1 MAKLNLKQKL
11 SDGVSY
17 VRSYWDKPKEGESV
31 SIKEFLSLGGSAMGI
46 DLMGHTIAGIS
57 FSGGAMI
64 IGMIMGVGI
73 RDSYVIGI
81 IETIIGYILMPF
93 GAFII
98 DSLGQLDRKK
108 MRILHT
114 ASLVVLGVALLL
126 WFVPQSVS
134 AKFDTL
140 VRDLPKHI
148 AIKLFFTVFSN
159 YLGTY
164 TLRWFGGKYGKFKPF
179 IVLFGVPT
187 LITASI
193 IVFIP
198 YQAMNYSTL
207 LIVLH
212 IACSLLGLFSGPFG
226 GNIGSLQAVMT
237 NNPEERTRI
246 YSLMPMAQGLLRS
259 IFLIVLPMIA
269 QPFGG
274 QLNIASYRFII
285 PIVGGAGLLESFL
298 VLNVKDRVV
307 QAEGHRPDVNIKKA
321 VKEAFTNKYNWIV
334 NISGLFVGFAYA
346 NDNAF
351 NWIMLYGTRLEWMMG
366 LLLNLSYLPATPG
379 NLFTPWLL
387 KRMDKRTA
395 LLTVRIIK
403 TALEVLLAGMLFI
416 QNDMVKVVVFLILS
430 FIGSFINGVDVVI
443 SNTINPDIWDY
454 TQWKTGE
461 RLEASLGLFGYFTTP
476 VGMLLGLITPF
487 ILKLFGLVRDWDIM
501 YDRGIRNQLISVHM
515 FIAIIGSILALIP
528 FFFYDLTTD
537 KMRKINADLQARA
550 QAEAAGNGQA
560 QQELALEGEES

>member
-1 MAKLNLKQKL
+1 MKKFSPKQTISK
-11 SDGVSY
+11 GISY
-17 VRSYWDKPKEGESV
+17 VRSYWDKPKEGEFV

-46 DLMGHTIAGIS
+46 DLMWHTIAGIS

-73 RDSYVIGI
+73 RDSYMIGI
-81 IETIIGYILMPF
+81 IGTIINYILMPF
-93 GAFII
+93 SAFII
-98 DSLGQLDRKK
+98 DSLGQLDKKK
-108 MRILHT
+108 MHILHT
-114 ASLVVLGVALLL
+114 ASLIVLGAALIL
-126 WFVPQSVS
+126 WFVPQGIS
-134 AKFDTL
+134 AKFDYL

-148 AIKLFFTVFSN
+148 AIKLFFTVFGN

-164 TLRWFGGKYGKFKPF
+164 TLRWFGRKYGKFKPF
-179 IVLFGVPT
+179 ILFFGVPT
-187 LITASI
+187 LLAASI
-193 IVFIP
+193 IVFLP

-212 IACSLLGLFSGPFG
+212 VACSLLGLFSGPFN
-226 GNIGSLQAVMT
+226 GNLGNLQAVMT

-259 IFLIVLPMIA
+259 LFLILLPMIA

-298 VLNVKDRVV
+298 VLRVKDRVV
-307 QAEGHRPDVNIKKA
+307 QPEGHKPDLKIKGA

-334 NISGLFVGFAYA
+334 NISGLFVNFVYA

-366 LLLNLSYLPATPG
+366 LLLNISYLPATPG

-395 LLTVRIIK
+395 LLTVRIAK
-403 TALEVLLAGMLFI
+403 TALEILLASIIFT
-416 QNDMVKVVVFLILS
+416 QSDMMKVAVFLIFS
-430 FIGSFINGVDVVI
+430 FIGSFLNGVDVVI

-461 RLEASLGLFGYFTTP
+461 RLETSLGLFAYLSTP
-476 VGMLLGLITPF
+476 LGMLLGLISPF
-487 ILKLFGLVRDWDIM
+487 VLKLFGLVRDWDIL
-501 YDRGIRNQLISVHM
+501 YDRGIRNQIISVHM
-515 FIAIIGSILALIP
+515 VIAIVGSILTLVP

-537 KMRKINADLQARA
+537 KMRKINEDLHLRA
-550 QAEAAGNGQA
+550 QAPVPAA
-560 QQELALEGEES
+560 EGGAEVCAE

>member
-11 SDGVSY
+11 SDGVAY
-17 VRSYWDKPKEGESV
+17 VRAYWDKPKEGESV

-46 DLMGHTIAGIS
+46 DLMGHTIGGIQ

-73 RDSYVIGI
+73 RDSYVIGVI
-81 IETIIGYILMPF
+81 GTIISYILMPF
-93 GAFII
+93 GAFIV

-114 ASLVVLGVALLL
+114 ASLIVLGAALIL
-126 WFVPQSVS
+126 WLVPQSIS
-134 AKFDTL
+134 AKFDNL

-148 AIKLFFTVFSN
+148 AIKLFFTVLGN

-164 TLRWFGGKYGKFKPF
+164 ILRWFGGKYGKFKPF
-179 IVLFGVPT
+179 ILFFGVPT
-187 LITASI
+187 LIVASI

-212 IACSLLGLFSGPFG
+212 IACSVLGLFSGFG

-237 NNPEERTRI
+237 SNPEERTRI

-285 PIVGGAGLLESFL
+285 PIVGGAGLMESFL

-307 QAEGHRPDVNIKKA
+307 QPEGHRPNLNMKKA

-334 NISGLFVGFAYA
+334 NISGLFNGFAYA

-387 KRMDKRTA
+387 KRMDKRRA
-395 LLTVRIIK
+395 LLMVRMIK
-403 TALEVLLAGMLFI
+403 TLLEILLASLLFI
-416 QNDMVKVVVFLILS
+416 QNDMTKVVVFLIIS
-430 FIGSFINGVDVVI
+430 FVGSFINGVDVVI

-461 RLEASLGLFGYFTTP
+461 RLEASLGLFSYVTTP

-487 ILKLFGLVRDWDIM
+487 ILKLSGLVRDWDIM

-515 FIAIIGSILALIP
+515 FIAIVGSILALIP

-550 QAEAAGNGQA
+550 RAEETADEQA
-560 QQELALEGEES
+560 QPELALEGEES